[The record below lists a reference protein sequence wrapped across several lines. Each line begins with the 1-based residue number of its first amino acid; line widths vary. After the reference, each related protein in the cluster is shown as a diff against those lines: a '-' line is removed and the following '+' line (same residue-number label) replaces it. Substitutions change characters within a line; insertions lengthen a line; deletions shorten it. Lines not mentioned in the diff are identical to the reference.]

1 MKKIITVLLLAAMLT
16 SLASCGSEV
25 VETDTADTAADTAA
39 VEETQP
45 AEETD
50 ALEARKNIA
59 DELPEKTF
67 GGAVFTVLS
76 DEPNYLM
83 DNAIDIEESTG
94 EVVDDAVFARN
105 ALVEERFGVTVEARY
120 LPVAEVIKTLNTE
133 VLAGDDVND
142 LVASHVCNMG
152 QALFNDMYVNWYDVP
167 YVNFA
172 KPWWSPST
180 VNELTYDGK
189 CFIAVGDVALSSLQA
204 TYCYYF
210 NKQLVEDY
218 QIPDV
223 YETVLEGKWTVDYLI
238 SLTKDIYTD
247 TNNSG
252 DRDEEDFYGL
262 CTNASS
268 NANTYLWAFDSRIID
283 KNAEGGLEVVYN
295 SEKTV
300 DIVTKLV
307 SMYNENVGI
316 SYNLNYVDSEG
327 NKQFPYPRDMF
338 LNNRTVFASGQI
350 NMSLT
355 HFRDMESDYGII
367 PYPKWNEE
375 QAEYRTMV
383 DGSHSAMAIPVTVQD
398 MEMAGIITEAMC
410 AESYKQ
416 VIPAYYDT
424 ALKYKGTRD
433 ETSVEILDMIVN
445 ARVFDMGYVYD
456 GWKGA
461 SFLIQEMVRS
471 ASSNFASTWA
481 GKEQSVTAH
490 YAEVIEYFEA
500 YGE

>member
-1 MKKIITVLLLAAMLT
+1 MKKTISILLLAAMLV
-16 SLASCGSEV
+16 SLASCGTGT
-25 VETDTADTAADTAA
+25 ETSDTAADTTAA
-39 VEETQP
+39 EETQS
-45 AEETD
+45 AQTD
-50 ALEARKNIA
+50 ALSARLDIA
-59 DELPEKTF
+59 DDLPEANF
-67 GGAVFTVLS
+67 GGDAFTVLS
-76 DEPNYLM
+76 DEPTYLI

-94 EVVDDAVFARN
+94 EVVDDAVFERN

-120 LPVAEVIKTLNTE
+120 VPYSDVIKTLNQE

-142 LVASHVCNMG
+142 LVTSHVCNMG
-152 QALFNDMYVNWYDVP
+152 TALFNDMYMNWYNVP
-167 YVNFA
+167 HVNFD
-172 KPWWSPST
+172 KPWWSSST
-180 VNELTYDGK
+180 TEDLTYDGK

-210 NKQLVEDY
+210 NKQLAEDY

-223 YETVLEGKWTVDYLI
+223 YQTVLEGKWTVDYLI
-238 SLTKDIYTD
+238 GLTKDIYTD

-252 DRDEEDFYGL
+252 SRDEEDFYGL

-283 KNAEGGLEVVYN
+283 KASGGGLEVVYN

-307 SMYNENVGI
+307 SMYNEHVGI
-316 SYNLNYVDSEG
+316 SYNLEYVDAEG

-338 LNNRTVFASGQI
+338 LNNRTIFAAGQI
-350 NMSLT
+350 SMSLT
-355 HFRDMESDYGII
+355 HFRDMEADYGII
-367 PYPKWNEE
+367 PYPKWNEA

-383 DGSHSAMAIPVTVQD
+383 DGSHSAMAIPVTVQN
-398 MEMAGIITEAMC
+398 MEMAGIVTEAMC
-410 AESYKQ
+410 AESYKL

-461 SFLIQEMVRS
+461 SFLIQNMVRDS
-471 ASSNFASTWA
+471 GSNFASTWA

-490 YAEVIEYFEA
+490 YAEVIEYFET

>member
-1 MKKIITVLLLAAMLT
+1 MKKTISILLLAAMLV
-16 SLASCGSEV
+16 SLASCGTGT
-25 VETDTADTAADTAA
+25 ETSDTAADTTAA
-39 VEETQP
+39 EETQS
-45 AEETD
+45 AQTD
-50 ALEARKNIA
+50 ALSARRNIT
-59 DELPEKTF
+59 DDLPEADF
-67 GGAVFTVLS
+67 GGDVFTVLS
-76 DEPNYLM
+76 DEPTYLI

-94 EVVDDAVFARN
+94 EVVDDAVFERN
-105 ALVEERFGVTVEARY
+105 ALVEERFGTVVEARY
-120 LPVAEVIKTLNTE
+120 VPYSDVIKTLNQE

-142 LVASHVCNMG
+142 LVTSHVCNMG
-152 QALFNDMYVNWYDVP
+152 TALFNDMYMNWYNVP
-167 YVNFA
+167 HINFE
-172 KPWWSPST
+172 KPWWSSST
-180 VNELTYDGK
+180 TEDLTYDGK
-189 CFIAVGDVALSSLQA
+189 CFIAVGDIALSSLQA

-210 NKQLVEDY
+210 NKQLTADY

-238 SLTKDIYTD
+238 GLTKDIYTD

-268 NANTYLWAFDSRIID
+268 NANTYLWAFDSRIIA
-283 KNAEGGLEVVYN
+283 KNAEGGLEVVYS

-307 SMYNENVGI
+307 SMYNENAGI
-316 SYNLNYVDSEG
+316 SYNLDYVDAEG

-338 LNNRTVFASGQI
+338 LNNRTIFAAGQI
-350 NMSLT
+350 SMSLT
-355 HFRDMESDYGII
+355 HFRDMEADYGII
-367 PYPKWNEE
+367 PYPKWNEA
-375 QAEYRTMV
+375 QTEYRTMV
-383 DGSHSAMAIPVTVQD
+383 DGSHSAMAVPVTVQN
-398 MEMAGIITEAMC
+398 MEMAGILTEALC
-410 AESYKQ
+410 AESYKL

-424 ALKYKGTRD
+424 ALKHKGTRD

-461 SFLIQEMVRS
+461 SFLIQNMVRDS
-471 ASSNFASTWA
+471 GSNFASTWA
-481 GKEQSVTAH
+481 GKEQAVTAH
-490 YAEVIEYFEA
+490 YAEVIEYFET

>member
-1 MKKIITVLLLAAMLT
+1 MKKTITMLLLAALLT
-16 SLASCGSEV
+16 SFVSCGSGAA
-25 VETDTADTAADTAA
+25 ETGPADTAADP
-39 VEETQP
+39 VVGETET

-50 ALEARKNIA
+50 ALAARQNIA
-59 DELPEKTF
+59 DDLPEKNF
-67 GGAVFTVLS
+67 DGDVFTVLS
-76 DEPNYLM
+76 DEPTYLI

-105 ALVEERFGVTVEARY
+105 ALVEERFGVLVEARY
-120 LPVAEVIKTLNTE
+120 LPVGDIIKTLNKE

-142 LVASHVCNMG
+142 LVTSHVCNMG
-152 QALFNDMYVNWYDVP
+152 AALFNDMYMNWYNVP
-167 YVNFA
+167 CVNFE
-172 KPWWSPST
+172 KPWWSAST
-180 VNELTYDGK
+180 VDDLTYGGK

-210 NKQLVEDY
+210 NKQLTEDY

-238 SLTKDIYTD
+238 GLTKDIYSD

-252 DRDEEDFYGL
+252 DRDEADFYGL

-268 NANTYLWAFDSRIID
+268 NANTYLWAFDSRIIA
-283 KNAEGGLEVVYN
+283 KTAEGGLEVVYN

-316 SYNLNYVDSEG
+316 SYNLDYTDSEG

-338 LNNRTVFASGQI
+338 LNNRTVFAAGQI
-350 NMSLT
+350 SMSLT

-367 PYPKWNEE
+367 PYPKWDEA
-375 QAEYRTMV
+375 QKEYRTMV
-383 DGSHSAMAIPVTVQD
+383 DGSHSAMAIPVTVQN
-398 MEMAGIITEAMC
+398 MEMAGIVTEAMC
-410 AESYKQ
+410 AESYKL

-433 ETSVEILDMIVN
+433 ETSVEILDMIVD

-456 GWKGA
+456 AWKGA
-461 SFLIQEMVRS
+461 SFLIQNLVRDS
-471 ASSNFASTWA
+471 GSNFTSTWA
-481 GKEQSVTAH
+481 GKEQAVTAH
-490 YAEVIEYFEA
+490 YAEVMEYFEN